1 MKMKKGFAGI
11 FIAWILI
18 MATST
23 TNAATKIQLKVD
35 DVVIVTDVNP
45 EMKNNRMMVPL
56 RVISENLGAKVDWTK
71 SQVTLTKST
80 MKVILKQNSRTAVV
94 NGQTILLDTQPYVK
108 NGRIF
113 VPLRFL
119 AETFGS
125 KVHYNNLTVKV
136 ETKPLII
143 DGVEV
148 KSILH
153 EYHMTMGGIEEQLKG
168 NAYIEEMYH
177 LFVKNKGSK
186 VEPPADFT
194 WSFHSAIPG
203 SYYKIGQYDFLNE
216 EGNNIKRF
224 DLYSLIQIS
233 EQPFLEKPD
242 SLIYNAA
249 EDQWFLYNKAAS
261 QSIYTLIDTAKR
273 NGFVTIISN
282 TVP

>member
-1 MKMKKGFAGI
+1 MKKVFAGI
-11 FIAWILI
+11 VLAWILI

-35 DVVIVTDVNP
+35 DVALVTDVNP

-56 RVISENLGAKVDWTK
+56 RVISENLGAKVHWTE
-71 SQVTLTKST
+71 SEVTLTKSA

-119 AETFGS
+119 AETFDS
-125 KVHYNNLTVKV
+125 KVHYHNLTVKV
-136 ETKPLII
+136 ETKPFVI
-143 DGVEV
+143 DGIEV

-216 EGNNIKRF
+216 ESNSIKRF
-224 DLYSLIQIS
+224 DLYSLVQRS
-233 EQPFLEKPD
+233 DQPILKKPE
-242 SLIYNAA
+242 SLIYDAA
-249 EDQWFLYNKAAS
+249 EDQWYLYNKTAS
-261 QSIYTLIDTAKR
+261 QSIFTLLDTATR